1 MNKVIEFNKEELY
14 LDSREVAEMME
25 KEHYEILQ
33 YIDGR
38 KDKNGKT
45 IVEGIIPVLLTEGLQ
60 LADYF
65 IESSYKDRS
74 GKANKCYLCTK
85 MGCEMLG
92 NKQQGAK
99 GILFTAKY
107 VKRFNEMEEHLK
119 NGQLLL
125 ANNKI
130 KELTDTLEEFKRATE
145 EAKQQYKPSHKKK
158 LDYNRM
164 IKMFTNNEE
173 EAQVV
178 KDWVFG
184 VLNISKWEDTCV
196 ADSAK
201 IMQAITAVVKLSSI
215 SKFQQLSLWDS

>member
-1 MNKVIEFNKEELY
+1 MDKIIEFSKEGLY
-14 LDSREVAEMME
+14 LDSREVAKMLG
-25 KEHYEILQ
+25 KNHDDLL
-33 YIDGR
+33 
-38 KDKNGKT
+38 KDIQGSGKN
-45 IVEGIIPVLLTEGLQ
+45 VGIIPVLEKGNFTVSE
-60 LADYF
+60 YF
-65 IESSYKDRS
+65 VKTSYKVE
-74 GKANKCYLCTK
+74 GNNKNYVCYNVTK
-85 MGCEMLG
+85 LGCEMLG
-92 NKQQGAK
+92 NKLQGEK

-119 NGQLLL
+119 GDQLLL

-130 KELTDTLEEFKRATE
+130 KELKETVEEFKRLTE
-145 EAKQQYKPSHKKK
+145 EAKQQYKPSHKRK

>member
-1 MNKVIEFNKEELY
+1 MDKIIEFNKEGLY
-14 LDSREVAEMME
+14 LDSREVAKMLG
-25 KEHYEILQ
+25 KEHPEVLKEIE
-33 YIDGR
+33 GR
-38 KDKNGKT
+38 KDNKN
-45 IVEGIIPVLLTEGLQ
+45 VGIIPVLTKGNFHLV
-60 LADYF
+60 DYF
-65 IESSYKDRS
+65 IESSYIDKKGEER
-74 GKANKCYLCTK
+74 KCYLVTK
-85 MGCEMLG
+85 MGCELLG
-92 NKQQGAK
+92 NKLQGEK

-119 NGQLLL
+119 GDQLLL

-130 KELTDTLEEFKRATE
+130 KELKETVEEFKRLTE
-145 EAKQQYKPSHKKK
+145 EAKQQYKPSHKRK

>member
-1 MNKVIEFNKEELY
+1 MDKIIEFNKEGLY
-14 LDSREVAEMME
+14 LDSREIAEMME
-25 KEHYEILQ
+25 IEHSNLIKK
-33 YIDGR
+33 IDGINEDFR
-38 KDKNGKT
+38 KVKIDFSKYWK
-45 IVEGIIPVLLTEGLQ
+45 
-60 LADYF
+60 
-65 IESSYKDRS
+65 ESSYQVVGQTR
-74 GKANKCYLCTK
+74 NYRCFLITK
-85 MGCEMLG
+85 RGCEFLAHKTTGTKG
-92 NKQQGAK
+92 N
-99 GILFTAKY
+99 LFTDKY
-107 VKRFNEMEEHLK
+107 MDRFEEMEEHLK
-119 NGQLLL
+119 NEQLLL

-130 KELTDTLEEFKRATE
+130 KELKETVEEFKRLTE
-145 EAKQQYKPSHKKK
+145 EAKQQYKPSHKRK

>member
-1 MNKVIEFNKEELY
+1 MDKIIEFNKEGLY
-14 LDSREVAEMME
+14 LDSREVAKMLG
-25 KEHYEILQ
+25 KNHDDLL
-33 YIDGR
+33 
-38 KDKNGKT
+38 KDIQGSGKN
-45 IVEGIIPVLLTEGLQ
+45 IGIIPVLEKGNFTVSE
-60 LADYF
+60 YF
-65 IESSYKDRS
+65 VKTSYKVE
-74 GKANKCYLCTK
+74 GNNKNYVRYNVTK
-85 MGCEMLG
+85 LGCEMLG
-92 NKQQGAK
+92 NKLQGEK

-119 NGQLLL
+119 GDQLLL

-130 KELTDTLEEFKRATE
+130 KELKETVEEFKRLTE
-145 EAKQQYKPSHKKK
+145 EAKQQYKPSHKRK

>member
-1 MNKVIEFNKEELY
+1 
-14 LDSREVAEMME
+14 
-25 KEHYEILQ
+25 
-33 YIDGR
+33 
-38 KDKNGKT
+38 
-45 IVEGIIPVLLTEGLQ
+45 
-60 LADYF
+60 
-65 IESSYKDRS
+65 
-74 GKANKCYLCTK
+74 
-85 MGCEMLG
+85 
-92 NKQQGAK
+92 
-99 GILFTAKY
+99 
-107 VKRFNEMEEHLK
+107 MEEHLK
-119 NGQLLL
+119 GDQLLL

-130 KELTDTLEEFKRATE
+130 KELKETVEEFKRLTE
-145 EAKQQYKPSHKKK
+145 EAKQQYKPSHKRK